1 MKSHFKILYCR
12 RIFFILF
19 VALLLGKPN
28 NLTAEDSTNFKDR
41 ILPVLSLS
49 VPLSTDLLGF
59 LPLFNTELA
68 QLVPWIQN
76 PVMLLSHVP
85 LYSYNLK
92 KGLAYTGIELLEAAG
107 GVGLM
112 FASSGNDFI
121 VTASNSLL
129 NGYINT
135 ARYAVYEVY
144 NEADVLGS
152 DYSSLM
158 SIIRG
163 QFDLS
168 NITEPVVYIPAIAGT
183 AALSTFMLAAWQ
195 GDENAVYN
203 TGSAYVGNTRLD
215 PVTGFIFSTSVN
227 ILDMSLVAI
236 GEEALYRGVLYQQL
250 KDSSG
255 IIPARA
261 ADMIIFPL
269 IHLSTDLR
277 NGFDSKIILFNF
289 MYRSLM
295 TLCFDI
301 AYDQGGLPL
310 SSAVHMWSDVM
321 LLTMR
326 WLFYGGAPQYPETA
340 ANSINTAPQP
350 GISWGFSY

>member
-1 MKSHFKILYCR
+1 MKNHLKVLYCR

-19 VALLLGKPN
+19 IAILLGKPN
-28 NLTAEDSTNFKDR
+28 NLTAEDSTKFKDK
-41 ILPVLSLS
+41 ILPALSLS
-49 VPLSTDLLGF
+49 IPLSTDLLGF

-76 PVMLLSHVP
+76 PVMLLSHIP
-85 LYSYNLK
+85 LYSYNIK
-92 KGLAYTGIELLEAAG
+92 KALAYTGIELLEAAG

-112 FASSGNDFI
+112 FASGGNDFI
-121 VTASNSLL
+121 GTASNSLL

-144 NEADVLGS
+144 SEADVLGS
-152 DYSSLM
+152 EYSSPM

-168 NITEPVVYIPAIAGT
+168 NITEPIVYIPALAGT
-183 AALSTFMLAAWQ
+183 AVLSTFMLSAWQ
-195 GDENAVYN
+195 GDENAVYK
-203 TGSAYVGNTRLD
+203 TGSAYVGNSALH
-215 PVTGFIFSTSVN
+215 PVAGFIFSTSVN
-227 ILDMSLVAI
+227 LLDMSLVAI
-236 GEEALYRGVLYQQL
+236 GEESLYRGVLYQQI

-255 IIPARA
+255 VIPARA
-261 ADMIIFPL
+261 ADMLIFPL
-269 IHLSTDLR
+269 IHLSTDLK
-277 NGFDSKIILFNF
+277 NGFDNNILIFNF
-289 MYRSLM
+289 IYRSLM

-301 AYDQGGLPL
+301 AYDKGGLPL

-321 LLTMR
+321 LLTMK

-340 ANSINTAPQP
+340 VNNIVTLPQP
-350 GISWGFSY
+350 GISWGFRY